1 MWNEFNAHFQKKD
14 RENVKLNHHDFLD
27 PTFLTKLK
35 DQNSRRTFFSNV
47 GNQSINYQSQGVMN
61 PYDDS
66 KEYDIELGR
75 HRLVETR
82 KNYMKM

>member
-1 MWNEFNAHFQKKD
+1 MWNGFNAHFQKPD

-47 GNQSINYQSQGVMN
+47 GNQSMNYQSQGAMN
-61 PYDDS
+61 PYEES

>member
-47 GNQSINYQSQGVMN
+47 GNQSINYQS
-61 PYDDS
+61 
-66 KEYDIELGR
+66 
-75 HRLVETR
+75 
-82 KNYMKM
+82 